1 MGRTGKISRFLVIA
15 GAVVGLSPALAQAQG
30 TIIGGQV
37 TGLGGAP
44 VVGASVSIPTL
55 RVGAFTDDAGHYS
68 FTAPATANGTTVTVT
83 ARRLGFQ
90 PGSATVTLSGAAV
103 QQNFS
108 LSALATELQ
117 GVVVTGLGETREKSQ
132 LGTAQQQLSTTQLNE
147 TKTMNVINSIQGKV
161 SGVTITGSGTQGG
174 SNRIVLRGANSIT
187 GNNTPLFI
195 IDGVAVSNAARGGS
209 PMLLGTGTTGAGPGG
224 GFDFGS
230 AIADI
235 NPEDI
240 ATMSVLKGPNA
251 AAIYGSRAANGVIIM
266 TTKKG
271 AASAG
276 AMHIDVSSTYT
287 WESPS
292 ILPQYQNLY
301 GQGSGGEFL
310 FVDGSGGGIQDD
322 NDQSFG
328 PRLDGRLIAQFT
340 SPKAADGSLIPVPWV
355 PHPNNVYAFFNTG
368 HTRSST
374 VAFSGGTERANARM
388 SFGSDQIEGY
398 IPDNSFHKMN
408 GLLNGTLKIND
419 RLSSDASLQYV
430 RNTGLNRPGVGYTQS
445 VLEQFVWYG
454 RQVDLEALRNTYNE
468 SGALNN
474 GPASRE
480 FNWNYSFHN
489 NPFWLQYDNPEVDAR
504 DRFIG
509 NLSATY
515 KLADGLD
522 ASLRTGSDIY
532 RYNIDQRFGPGD
544 VRQGTIVDAKY
555 FGGFNNINDYNNEN
569 TTDAILRI
577 NRELGSHFQ
586 LNATGG
592 ASTRRSTYNF
602 NSVSTGGLT
611 VPGIFNVSNAAIT
624 PTLGQIIQRRQT
636 NSVYTSADVTMNGWW
651 TIGGTARNDW
661 SSTLPKANN
670 SYFYPSVNTAV
681 VVTDAIPG
689 LKNRFLSYL
698 KLRASTARVGA
709 DADPYLLRTTYTG
722 LSTKYNGLS
731 QFTLADALANG
742 ALLPEI
748 THSNEIGAELSFLDA
763 RVTLDGSI
771 YDKHTQNQIFN
782 APITATTGFTSKSI
796 NAGNIS
802 NKGQEFLLGV
812 TPVQT
817 ASGLSWNS
825 IFNYG
830 RNKSRITELA
840 PGINTLSLG
849 SLFSAR
855 LEARLNRPYGA
866 IMGNS
871 WLRDAQGNLVLKNG
885 LPQRDPASAGY
896 QHYFGSIQ
904 PQWTGGWGNTLSYK
918 NFRLYG
924 LLDFH
929 MGGKL
934 ASITNMW
941 GDFTG
946 VLSRTTKGR
955 EVDWNNPGI
964 VVKGIDQ
971 ATGQPNTI
979 NVTAERYWQ
988 CIAYNC
994 GQVIEDHIYDASYT
1008 KLRELSLNF
1017 DLPLSIAG
1025 RFNTSAITL
1034 GLTGRNLKTWTK
1046 VPNIDPEFSYQTGN
1060 NQGIEFASMPNARVW
1075 GFNVRI
1081 TP

>member
-1 MGRTGKISRFLVIA
+1 MGMTGKISRFLAVA
-15 GAVVGLSPALAQAQG
+15 GVVFGLTPALAQAQG
-30 TIIGGQV
+30 TTISGQV
-37 TGLGGAP
+37 TGTGGAP

-55 RVGAFTDDAGHYS
+55 RVGAFTDDQGHYTFS
-68 FTAPATANGTTVTVT
+68 APETATGTTVTVT

-90 PGSATVTLSGAAV
+90 PSSAAVTLSGAGV
-103 QQNFS
+103 VQNFS

-117 GVVVTGLGETREKSQ
+117 GVVVTGLGEVREKSQ
-132 LGTAQQQLSTTQLNE
+132 LGTAQQQLSTTELNQ

-174 SNRIVLRGANSIT
+174 SNRILLRGANSIS
-187 GNNTPLFI
+187 GNNSPLFV
-195 IDGVAVSNAARGGS
+195 IDGVAVSNASRGS
-209 PMLLGTGTTGAGPGG
+209 GPGG

-230 AIADI
+230 AISDI

-240 ATMSVLKGPNA
+240 ATMNVLKGPNA

-271 AASAG
+271 SSSGG
-276 AMHIDVSSTYT
+276 AMRIDVSSTYT
-287 WESPS
+287 WEKPS
-292 ILPQYQNLY
+292 ILPDYQNLY
-301 GQGSGGEFL
+301 GQGSGGQFK

-328 PRLDGRLIAQFT
+328 PRLDGRLITQFT
-340 SPKAADGSLIPVPWV
+340 SPKNPDGSLVPVPWV
-355 PHPNNVYAFFNTG
+355 AHPDNVSSFFNTG
-368 HTRSST
+368 HTLSNT

-398 IPDNSFHKMN
+398 IPNNSFHKTN

-430 RNTGLNRPGVGYTQS
+430 RNTGLNRPGVGYDHS
-445 VLEQFVWYG
+445 MLEQFVWFG
-454 RQVDLEALRNTYNE
+454 RQVDLNALRDTYNQ
-468 SGALNN
+468 SATLNN

-489 NPFWLQYDNPEVDAR
+489 NPFWLQYDNPETDGR

-509 NLSATY
+509 NVAATY
-515 KLADGLD
+515 KVAEGIN
-522 ASLRTGSDIY
+522 ATLRTGSDIY
-532 RYNIDQRFGPGD
+532 RYNIDQRFGAGD
-544 VRQGTIVDAKY
+544 VRQNTIVDPAY
-555 FGGFNNINDYNNEN
+555 FGGFTNLTDYNNEN
-569 TTDAILRI
+569 TTDAILRV
-577 NRELGSHFQ
+577 NRGLGSHFQ

-592 ASTRRSTYNF
+592 AATRKSTYNF
-602 NSVSTGGLT
+602 NSVQTGGLT
-611 VPGIFNVSNAAIT
+611 VPGIYNVSNAAIT
-624 PTLGQIIQRRQT
+624 PTLGQTTQRRQT
-636 NSVYTSADVTMNGWW
+636 NSVYGSADMTVNDWW

-661 SSTLPKANN
+661 SSTLPKGSN
-670 SYFYPSVNTAV
+670 SYFYPSVNTAL
-681 VVTDAIPG
+681 VVTDAVPG
-689 LKNRFLSYL
+689 LKNRFLSYF
-698 KLRASTARVGA
+698 KLRASTAKVGS

-722 LSTKYNGLS
+722 LTTKYNGLS

-742 ALLPEI
+742 GLLPEI
-748 THSNEIGAELSFLDA
+748 THSNEMGAELSFLDG
-763 RVTLDGSI
+763 RVTFDGSI
-771 YDKHTQNQIFN
+771 YDKRTENQIFN

-817 ASGLSWNS
+817 DGGFSWNS

-830 RNKSRITELA
+830 RNKSRITELT
-840 PGINTLSLG
+840 PGIETLALG
-849 SLFSAR
+849 GLFSAR
-855 LEARLNRPYGA
+855 LEARLDKPYGA

-871 WLRDAQGNLVLKNG
+871 WLRDAQGNLLLKKG
-885 LPQRDPASAGY
+885 LPQRDPASAGL
-896 QHYFGSIQ
+896 QHYFGSVQ

-918 NFRLYG
+918 NLRFYG

-941 GDFTG
+941 GDYTG
-946 VLSRTTKGR
+946 VLSRTTLGR
-955 EVDWNNPGI
+955 EVDWNNPGL

-971 ATGQPNTI
+971 ATGLPNTI
-979 NVTAERYWQ
+979 NVKSETYWQ

-994 GQVIEDHIYDASYT
+994 GQVIEDYIFDASYT
-1008 KLRELSLNF
+1008 KLRELSLTF
-1017 DLPLSIAG
+1017 DLPRSFAG
-1025 RFNTSAITL
+1025 RLNTSAITL

-1075 GFNVRI
+1075 GLNVRI

>member
-1 MGRTGKISRFLVIA
+1 MGMTGKISRFLAVA
-15 GAVVGLSPALAQAQG
+15 GVALGLAPAVAYAQG
-30 TIIGGQV
+30 TNISGQV
-37 TGLGGAP
+37 TGIGGAP
-44 VVGASVSIPTL
+44 VVGASVSIPAL
-55 RVGAFTDDAGHYS
+55 RVGGFSDDQGRYTFTVPES
-68 FTAPATANGTTVTVT
+68 ANGTTVTVT
-83 ARRLGFQ
+83 ARRLGFS
-90 PGSATVTLSGAAV
+90 PSSAAVAVSGAPV
-103 QQNFS
+103 VQNFS
-108 LSALATELQ
+108 LSAAATQLQ
-117 GVVVTGLGETREKSQ
+117 GVVVTALGETREKSQ
-132 LGTAQQQLSTTQLNE
+132 LGTAQQQLGTAELNE

-174 SNRIVLRGANSIT
+174 SNRILLRGANSIS
-187 GNNTPLFI
+187 GNNSPLFI
-195 IDGVAVSNAARGGS
+195 IDGVAVSNASRGS
-209 PMLLGTGTTGAGPGG
+209 GPGG

-230 AIADI
+230 AISDI

-266 TTKKG
+266 TTKRG
-271 AASAG
+271 SSSGG
-276 AMHIDVSSTYT
+276 AMRTEVSSTYT
-287 WESPS
+287 WEKPS
-292 ILPQYQNLY
+292 ILPEYQDLY
-301 GQGSGGEFL
+301 GQGSGGQFK
-310 FVDGSGGGIQDD
+310 FVDGVGGGIQDD

-328 PRLDGRLIAQFT
+328 PRLDGRLITQFT
-340 SPKAADGSLIPVPWV
+340 SPKAADGSLIPIPWL
-355 PHPNNVYAFFNTG
+355 PHPDNVYSFFNTG
-368 HTRSST
+368 HTLSNT

-398 IPDNSFHKMN
+398 IPNNSFHKMN

-430 RNTGLNRPGVGYTQS
+430 RNSGLNRPGVGYTQS
-445 VLEQFVWYG
+445 VLEQFVWFG

-468 SGALNN
+468 SAALNN
-474 GPASRE
+474 GPANRE

-509 NLSATY
+509 NVAATY
-515 KLADGLD
+515 NLAEGID
-522 ASLRTGSDIY
+522 ASVRTGSDIY

-544 VRQGTIVDAKY
+544 SRQGTIVDPAY
-555 FGGFNNINDYNNEN
+555 YGGFINLTDYNNEN

-577 NRELGSHFQ
+577 NRGLGSHFQ
-586 LNATGG
+586 VNATGG
-592 ASTRRSTYNF
+592 LATRKSTYNF
-602 NSVSTGGLT
+602 NSVTTGGLT
-611 VPGIFNVSNAAIT
+611 VPGIYNVSNAAIT
-624 PTLGQIIQRRQT
+624 PTLGQTTQRRQT
-636 NSVYTSADVTMNGWW
+636 NSAFASADVTLNSWW
-651 TIGGTARNDW
+651 TIGATARNDW
-661 SSTLPKANN
+661 SSTLPKGLN
-670 SYFYPSVNTAV
+670 SYFYPSVNTALV
-681 VVTDAIPG
+681 LTDAVPA
-689 LKNRFLSYL
+689 LKNRFLTYF
-698 KLRASTARVGA
+698 KLRGSSARVGA

-722 LSTKYNGLS
+722 LSTKYDGLS
-731 QFTLADALANG
+731 QFTLGDALANG
-742 ALLPEI
+742 GLLPEI
-748 THSNEIGAELSFLDA
+748 TRSNEMGAELSFLDG
-763 RVTLDGSI
+763 RVTFDGSI
-771 YDKHTQNQIFN
+771 YDKSTKNQIFN

-796 NAGNIS
+796 NAGSIS

-817 ASGLSWNS
+817 AGGFSWNS

-840 PGINTLSLG
+840 PGIKTLALG
-849 SLFSAR
+849 SLFTAR
-855 LEARLNRPYGA
+855 LEARLDKPYGA

-871 WLRDAQGNLVLKNG
+871 WLRDAQGNLLLKNG
-885 LPQRDPASAGY
+885 LPQIDPAFAGY
-896 QHYFGSIQ
+896 QHYFGSVQ
-904 PQWTGGWGNTLSYK
+904 PQWTGGWGNTISFK
-918 NFRLYG
+918 NVRLYG

-929 MGGKL
+929 KGGKL

-955 EVDWNNPGI
+955 EVDWNNPGL
-964 VVKGIDQ
+964 VVQGIDQ

-979 NVTAERYWQ
+979 NVKSETYWQ

-994 GQVIEDHIYDASYT
+994 GKVIEDNVFDATYT
-1008 KLRELSLNF
+1008 KLRELSVTF
-1017 DLPLSIAG
+1017 ELPRTMAG
-1025 RFNTSAITL
+1025 RLNTQAITL

-1075 GFNVRI
+1075 GLNVRI

>member
-1 MGRTGKISRFLVIA
+1 MGMTGKISRFLAVA
-15 GAVVGLSPALAQAQG
+15 GAVLGLSPAFAQAQG
-30 TIIGGQV
+30 TTISGLV
-37 TGLGGAP
+37 TGTGGAP

-55 RVGAFTDDAGHYS
+55 RVGAFTDDQGRYTFNAPE
-68 FTAPATANGTTVTVT
+68 TATGTTVTVT

-90 PGSATVTLSGAAV
+90 PSSATVTLSAAPV
-103 QQNFS
+103 VQNFS
-108 LSALATELQ
+108 LSGLATELQ
-117 GVVVTGLGETREKSQ
+117 GVVVTGLGEVREKSQ
-132 LGTAQQQLSTTQLNE
+132 LGTAQQQLSTTELNE
-147 TKTMNVINSIQGKV
+147 TKTMNVINSLQGKV

-174 SNRIVLRGANSIT
+174 SNRILLRGANSIS
-187 GNNTPLFI
+187 GNNSPLFV
-195 IDGVAVSNAARGGS
+195 IDGVAVSNASRGAVPS
-209 PMLLGTGTTGAGPGG
+209 G

-230 AIADI
+230 AISDI

-271 AASAG
+271 SSSGG
-276 AMHIDVSSTYT
+276 AMRTEVSSTYT

-301 GQGSGGEFL
+301 GQGSGGQFK
-310 FVDGSGGGIQDD
+310 FVDGVGGGIQDD
-322 NDQSFG
+322 NDESFG
-328 PRLDGRLIAQFT
+328 PRMDGRLITQFT

-355 PHPNNVYAFFNTG
+355 AHPDNVYSFFNTG
-368 HTRSST
+368 HTLSNT

-398 IPDNSFHKMN
+398 IPNNSFHKTN

-430 RNTGLNRPGVGYTQS
+430 RNSGLNRPGVGYTQS
-445 VLEQFVWYG
+445 VLEQFVWFG
-454 RQVDLEALRNTYNE
+454 RQVDLSALKDTYNL

-489 NPFWLQYDNPEVDAR
+489 NPYWLQYDNPEADGR

-509 NLSATY
+509 NVSATY
-515 KLADGLD
+515 KVAEGIN

-544 VRQGTIVDAKY
+544 VRQGTIVDPAY
-555 FGGFNNINDYNNEN
+555 FGGFTNLTDYNNEN
-569 TTDAILRI
+569 TTGANVTI
-577 NRELGSHFQ
+577 NRDLGSRFQ

-592 ASTRRSTYNF
+592 AATRKSTYNF
-602 NSVSTGGLT
+602 NSVQTGGIT
-611 VPGIFNVSNAAIT
+611 VPGIYNVSNAAIT
-624 PTLGQIIQRRQT
+624 PTLGQTTQLRQT
-636 NSVYTSADVTMNGWW
+636 NSVYGSADMTVNGWW

-661 SSTLPKANN
+661 SSTLPKASN
-670 SYFYPSVNTAV
+670 SYFYPSVNTSLV
-681 VVTDAIPG
+681 LSDAIPG
-689 LKNRFLSYL
+689 LKNRFLSYF
-698 KLRASTARVGA
+698 KLRASSARVGA

-722 LSTKYNGLS
+722 LSTKFNGLS

-748 THSNEIGAELSFLDA
+748 THSKEMGAELGFLDG
-763 RVTLDGSI
+763 RVTFDGSI
-771 YDKHTQNQIFN
+771 YDKNTENQIFN

-817 ASGLSWNS
+817 AGGFAWNS

-830 RNKSRITELA
+830 RNKSKITALA
-840 PGINTLSLG
+840 PGITTLALG
-849 SLFSAR
+849 SLFTAR
-855 LEARLNRPYGA
+855 LEARLNKPYGA

-871 WLRDAQGNLVLKNG
+871 WLRDAQGNLLLKNG
-885 LPQRDPASAGY
+885 LPQIDPAFAGY
-896 QHYFGSIQ
+896 QHYFGSVE
-904 PQWTGGWGNTLSYK
+904 PQWTGGWSNTLSYK
-918 NFRLYG
+918 NIRLYG

-929 MGGKL
+929 RGGKL

-946 VLSRTTKGR
+946 VLSRTTLGR
-955 EVDWNNPGI
+955 EVDWNNPGL

-971 ATGQPNTI
+971 ATGLPNTI
-979 NVTAERYWQ
+979 NVKSETYWG

-994 GQVIEDHIYDASYT
+994 GKVIEDNIFDASYT
-1008 KLRELSLNF
+1008 KLRELSLTF
-1017 DLPLSIAG
+1017 DLPQSYAG
-1025 RFNTSAITL
+1025 RLNTSAITL

-1060 NQGIEFASMPNARVW
+1060 VQGIEFASLPNARVW
-1075 GFNVRI
+1075 GLNVRI